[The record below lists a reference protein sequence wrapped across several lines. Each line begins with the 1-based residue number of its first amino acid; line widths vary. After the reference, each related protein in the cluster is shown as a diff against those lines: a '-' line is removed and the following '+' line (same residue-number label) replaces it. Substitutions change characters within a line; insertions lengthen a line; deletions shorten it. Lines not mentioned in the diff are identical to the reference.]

1 MLRPRFAVAA
11 MLALACS
18 LTGCVGST
26 PDTAGTAIELPEIV
40 TETPT
45 TDAPAPEAPADATD
59 PGSGAEADGDAG
71 ATESGP
77 ADNAAA
83 SPVPS
88 GTETVQPDTSQTET
102 TAPETTLKDCVIVAA
117 GVSSVLLAPLS
128 LLGGTDSE
136 NVDRLHEQIDD
147 LRSMVPQE
155 LTDDFDR
162 LQDVVPASTQDSG
175 TFDEAAYRA
184 AVAPIEEWLHLHC
197 SEPIK

>member
-11 MLALACS
+11 VLALAGS

-45 TDAPAPEAPADATD
+45 TDAAPETSDDTAG
-59 PGSGAEADGDAG
+59 PGSAAEADGDAG
-71 ATESGP
+71 TAESGP
-77 ADNAAA
+77 ANSASA
-83 SPVPS
+83 SPGPGGT
-88 GTETVQPDTSQTET
+88 GTEQPDTSQTGT

-147 LRSMVPQE
+147 LRSMVPPE

-162 LQDVVPASTQDSG
+162 LQDAVPASTQDDG

-184 AVAPIEEWLHLHC
+184 AVAPIEEWLHQHC
-197 SEPIK
+197 GDSIK